1 MSQLPFD
8 VITIASLALAIF
20 VLWRLGTKRSQLQTV
35 SRWDWGLY
43 WAMLVAMA
51 AVMGVILFT
60 EARETPFSELV
71 LACGSLALSI
81 AILLL
86 ARSVWRMVR
95 S

>member
-8 VITIASLALAIF
+8 VITIASLAVAIF
-20 VLWRLGTKRSQLQTV
+20 VLWRLGKLQTV

-86 ARSVWRMVR
+86 ARSLWRMVR